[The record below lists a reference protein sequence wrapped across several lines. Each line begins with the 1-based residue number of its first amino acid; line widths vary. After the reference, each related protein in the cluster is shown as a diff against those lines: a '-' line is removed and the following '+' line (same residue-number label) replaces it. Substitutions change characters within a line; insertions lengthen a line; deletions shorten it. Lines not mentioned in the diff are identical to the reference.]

1 MSDYWKAFLVGAAL
15 FVVLVPFNN
24 PHVSEGLLVFVDAG
38 AFGVAGAAA
47 GFVWPR
53 RGWRLGPPLVA
64 FWFLMALCGILLALD
79 AVNWEAGGDLRGL
92 LLHAM
97 IVVAACLGAE
107 VGAIVG
113 RRQGRRTAAVK
124 D

>member
-1 MSDYWKAFLVGAAL
+1 MGDNLKAFLVGAAL
-15 FVVLVPFNN
+15 FFVLAPFNN
-24 PHVSEGLLVFVDAG
+24 PHISEGLLVFVDTG

-64 FWFLMALCGILLALD
+64 LWFLMALCSILLALD
-79 AVNWEAGGDLRGL
+79 AVNWEAGGDLRDL

-107 VGAIVG
+107 VGAIAG
-113 RRQGRRTAAVK
+113 RRRGRQDAAAK
-124 D
+124 N